1 MGLTL
6 IGGTFNNVHGNSYT
20 YNIYSSCAPTKCRN
34 PKRRRGGPIRKSCKC
49 IEGTVVPS
57 ASRLDISL
65 PAVFPQVQQSL
76 EFIRQV
82 IEPQAHSEGIF
93 HRISLHLRDL
103 GDLVQFSSLAYQAC
117 NSSTVIGKLVRCAI
131 DTRLLQCQEILRCV
145 HGDLLNLPHRSL
157 PLTPFICR
165 VVYGWWSGSEP
176 EEITTIRS
184 RICAEATAVAEWLC
198 YLRLFYWA
206 ENLLHA
212 TSGFSRKR
220 LDEFFQSGPTLLK
233 EMHVE
238 RIIVIEPLQGEALFI
253 PLCFAESFEDLHQI
267 IQSACEG
274 TEGSRYI
281 EARQYQLDESTTNVM
296 VDPARFYSN
305 INGNIDD
312 NTSPQASPRGAPQVG
327 LYPSI
332 QQGERRSAFDDRV
345 NSNLKAYLNASDEGD
360 ADDNGTANATISP
373 WTLFRRMKIEIFI
386 HGGHSP
392 ASTEV
397 QESLDLSLVQENP
410 DSALTL
416 HLGHG
421 WKSADLTFDT
431 AGSVKAG
438 TVFALV
444 AYLTPHDRLPD
455 KVYAKTFMNTF
466 RSFITVDVFL
476 DFLISRYRTQLSNVA
491 ASSIAADEW
500 RRQKQTVQLG
510 VINSMGSLVRVND
523 IRDDLHIL
531 SRVESFLQSPDVSGY
546 FPEAKILL
554 ASVREVL
561 RHFYSGFQLLTGLPS
576 EVELASFGSCENQC
590 NFSIKP
596 TVLKAKKG
604 LQFAHIEP
612 LEFARQL
619 TIMESQLYQCLTV
632 EDFQKIMDWV
642 TDLVVSNK
650 DLQQRVDTITRL
662 ISIANHCRSL
672 NNFSSMTSIV
682 TGLNRPSVSRLAL
695 TWKQISPRRQQMLH
709 ACQTIID
716 NISTFS
722 SARRFMTSVKGPCVP
737 FIGAYLSAVRSLQ
750 AGSPDP
756 LSGGMVNFRKQQL
769 ICEVINEVKRWQPLP
784 FKLQGHVEIA
794 GYIEENVNQYSNT
807 EGLSHHFGAL
817 SLERE
822 SHEREDARIALL
834 FHKSGLL

>member
-20 YNIYSSCAPTKCRN
+20 YNIYSSCVPTKCRN

-65 PAVFPQVQQSL
+65 PGVFPQVQQSI

-131 DTRLLQCQEILRCV
+131 DARLLQSQEILRCV

-206 ENLLHA
+206 GNLLHA

-253 PLCFAESFEDLHQI
+253 PLRFAKSFEDLHRI
-267 IQSACEG
+267 VQSACEG

-281 EARQYQLDESTTNVM
+281 EDRQYRLDESTTNVT
-296 VDPARFYSN
+296 VDPAHFYTFMADGKAFEVTMLIQAMSLATTDCPRCGCCNGSDAPSQDNHWTRCRGCRTLFNSRVSLLPSHAPRLSDSN
-305 INGNIDD
+305 INGNIND
-312 NTSPQASPRGAPQVG
+312 NASPLVSPRGAPQG
-327 LYPSI
+327 YSD
-332 QQGERRSAFDDRV
+332 F
-345 NSNLKAYLNASDEGD
+345 KAYLNASDEGD
-360 ADDNGTANATISP
+360 ADDNGTANASISP
-373 WTLFRRMKIEIFI
+373 WTLFRRMKIEIFV
-386 HGGHSP
+386 HDGHSP

-397 QESLDLSLVQENP
+397 QESLDPSPVQENS
-410 DSALTL
+410 DGALTL

-431 AGSVKAG
+431 AG
-438 TVFALV
+438 
-444 AYLTPHDRLPD
+444 
-455 KVYAKTFMNTF
+455 
-466 RSFITVDVFL
+466 SFITVDVFL

-500 RRQKQTVQLG
+500 RRQKQAVQLG
-510 VINSMGSLVRVND
+510 VINSMSSLVQVND

-531 SRVESFLQSPDVSGY
+531 SRVESFLQSPDVSGN

-554 ASVREVL
+554 ASRSSLL
-561 RHFYSGFQLLTGLPS
+561 RLGVARTNAIFLS
-576 EVELASFGSCENQC
+576 A
-590 NFSIKP
+590 P

-619 TIMESQLYQCLTV
+619 TIMESQLYQRLTV

-662 ISIANHCRSL
+662 ISIANDL
-672 NNFSSMTSIV
+672 
-682 TGLNRPSVSRLAL
+682 TGLLRSS
-695 TWKQISPRRQQMLH
+695 
-709 ACQTIID
+709 II
-716 NISTFS
+716 ISTFS

-737 FIGAYLSAVRSLQ
+737 FIGTYLSAVRSLQ

-769 ICEVINEVKRWQPLP
+769 ICEPLP

-794 GYIEENVNQYSNT
+794 GYIEENINQYSNT